1 MNEILS
7 KLRKG
12 IQQGLKSPD
21 SLIWKFDGQERGGE
35 PFRVFLDL
43 DYHGKSVTVE
53 WRSFWGDHF
62 GVTLSEEDPLD
73 RPYGSGHDFETIGV
87 EATIA
92 KVLELLKS

>member
-62 GVTLSEEDPLD
+62 GVSVVEENP
-73 RPYGSGHDFETIGV
+73 PYGGGHDFEIIGV

>member
-62 GVTLSEEDPLD
+62 GVSIIEENPI
-73 RPYGSGHDFETIGV
+73 YGDGHDFEIIGV